1 MALARGRSVLIALA
15 GVVLALA
22 AAVAVNTL
30 RQGSRQL
37 EAAPAQPPAIDANAA
52 AARLAGALRF
62 QTISDYEAPDR
73 NADEFR
79 KLHAYLAATYPKA
92 HATLKR
98 EVVGG
103 YSLLYTWEG
112 TDPKAAPAM
121 LMAHQDVVP
130 ISPGTEGAWQAP
142 PFEGVVRDG
151 FVWGRGS
158 WDDKGNLFGIMEAVE
173 MLAAQGH
180 RPRRTIYLA
189 FGHDE
194 EVSGQR
200 GAKAIA
206 ALLKSRGVRLAFVL
220 DEGLIITEGVMKGL
234 DKPAALIGVAEKG
247 YVTVF
252 LNLTAKP
259 GHASMPPRQTAIGM
273 MSAALARIEDDQ
285 FPAGIGGVAQEMF
298 ETIAPEMKGINRV
311 LLSNLWLFRPLVRR
325 ELEKGASTNAMM
337 RTTTA
342 LTIVHAGNKD
352 NVLPGSIEAAVNFR
366 LLPGDTQAGVVEHVR
381 KAVANEDILVT
392 TFAGNAEPSRASP
405 TDAPSYR
412 LLNRTV
418 REVFPGTV
426 VAPGLMIG
434 GTDSRHF
441 EGISDNVYRFSPVR
455 AQPEDLPRFHGTN
468 ERISVKNYA
477 ELIAFYHRLLVN
489 SSAAQ

>member
-1 MALARGRSVLIALA
+1 MVKRLLPVAVL
-15 GVVLALA
+15 VLLLLV
-22 AAVAVNTL
+22 AAVAANTL

-37 EAAPAQPPAIDANAA
+37 DAAPVPAPDIDANAA

-62 QTISDYEAPDR
+62 RTISNYESPET
-73 NADEFR
+73 NADEFT
-79 KLHAYLAATYPKA
+79 KLHAYLEASYPRA
-92 HATLKR
+92 HAVLKR
-98 EVVGG
+98 EFVGG
-103 YSLLYTWEG
+103 RSLLYAWEG
-112 TDPKAAPAM
+112 SDPKALPVL
-121 LMAHQDVVP
+121 LMAHQDVVA
-130 ISPGTEGAWQAP
+130 ISPGTEKDWQVP

-151 FVWGRGS
+151 YVWGRGA
-158 WDDKGNLFGIMEAVE
+158 WDDKGNLFAIMEAVE
-173 MLAAQGH
+173 MLVAQGH
-180 RPRRTIYLA
+180 RPRQTVYLA

-200 GAKAIA
+200 GAKAVA
-206 ALLKSRGVRLAFVL
+206 ALLQSRGVRLEFVL
-220 DEGLIITEGVMKGL
+220 DEGMIITEGVVKGL
-234 DKPAALIGVAEKG
+234 DKPVALIGVAEKG

-273 MSAALARIEDDQ
+273 MSAALARIEDNQ
-285 FPAGIGGVAQEMF
+285 FPAAMGGIAREMF
-298 ETIAPEMKGINRV
+298 ETVAPEMDGVNRV
-311 LLSNLWLFRPLVRR
+311 LLSNLWLFGPVVRHQ
-325 ELEKGASTNAMM
+325 LEKGASTNAML

-352 NVLPGSIEAAVNFR
+352 NVLPGTVEAAVNFR
-366 LLPGDTQAGVVEHVR
+366 LLPGDTQAGVIEHVK
-381 KAVANEDILVT
+381 KAIANEEIRLT
-392 TFAGNAEPSRASP
+392 PFPGNAEPSRASP

-441 EGISDNVYRFSPVR
+441 EAISENVYRFSPVR
-455 AQPEDLPRFHGTN
+455 ALPEDLPRFHGTN
-468 ERISVKNYA
+468 ERIAVKNYA
-477 ELIAFYHRLLVN
+477 ELIAFYQRLLVN
-489 SSAAQ
+489 SAARAP

>member
-1 MALARGRSVLIALA
+1 VVKRLLPVAVL
-15 GVVLALA
+15 VLLLLV
-22 AAVAVNTL
+22 AAVAANTL

-37 EAAPAQPPAIDANAA
+37 DAAPVPAPDIDANAA

-62 QTISDYEAPDR
+62 RTISNYESPET
-73 NADEFR
+73 NADEFT
-79 KLHAYLAATYPKA
+79 KLHAYLEASYPRA
-92 HATLKR
+92 HAVLKR
-98 EVVGG
+98 EFVGG
-103 YSLLYTWEG
+103 RSLLYAWEG
-112 TDPKAAPAM
+112 SDPKALPVL
-121 LMAHQDVVP
+121 LMAHQDVVA
-130 ISPGTEGAWQAP
+130 ISPGTEKDWQVP

-151 FVWGRGS
+151 YVWGRGA
-158 WDDKGNLFGIMEAVE
+158 WDDKGNLFAIMEAVE
-173 MLAAQGH
+173 MLVAQGH
-180 RPRRTIYLA
+180 RPRQTVYLA

-200 GAKAIA
+200 GAKAVA
-206 ALLKSRGVRLAFVL
+206 ALLQSRGVRLEFVL
-220 DEGLIITEGVMKGL
+220 DEGMIITEGVVKGL
-234 DKPAALIGVAEKG
+234 DKPVALIGVAEKG

-273 MSAALARIEDDQ
+273 MSAALARIEDNQ
-285 FPAGIGGVAQEMF
+285 FPAAMGGIAREMF
-298 ETIAPEMKGINRV
+298 ETVAPEMDGVNRV
-311 LLSNLWLFRPLVRR
+311 LLSNLWLFGPVVRR
-325 ELEKGASTNAMM
+325 ELEKGVSTNAML

-352 NVLPGSIEAAVNFR
+352 NVLPGTVEAAVNFR
-366 LLPGDTQAGVVEHVR
+366 LLPGDTQAGVIEHVK
-381 KAVANEDILVT
+381 KAIANEEIRLT
-392 TFAGNAEPSRASP
+392 PFPGNAEPSRASP

-441 EGISDNVYRFSPVR
+441 EAISENVYRFSPVR
-455 AQPEDLPRFHGTN
+455 ALPEDLPRFHGTN
-468 ERISVKNYA
+468 ERIAVKNYA
-477 ELIAFYHRLLVN
+477 ELIAFYQRLLVN
-489 SSAAQ
+489 SAARAP